1 MGKKVGI
8 DSIAYYVPGIYLDIE
23 TLALKRDI
31 VPAKLQKGLGLTAM
45 AICDAGEDA
54 ATMAAEAVI
63 KLMENENIDPRS
75 IGRLYMGTESAL
87 DAAKP
92 TSTYVSEIVET
103 AMKDKY
109 GERCMKNCDVLDMT
123 FACVGGVDAMMNC
136 LDYVRA
142 GEGRRAI
149 VVVADNAKYALS
161 SSGEY
166 TQGAGAV
173 AMLLTEN
180 PRLCVVSDAVGVGM
194 QSVGD
199 FYKPHHSYDKKS
211 LIKSVL
217 EVAGVDVK
225 AEDILSRLTEDDFWG
240 HRDVNILLHRDEPV
254 FDGPLSNDCYC
265 ARIDEALADFSKLVP
280 TNVLKDWPYILF
292 HQPYAYQGRRMIV
305 GNWVEWIKEAGCL
318 PELENE
324 VGYALTA
331 ENKKDFIKAA
341 SKVPM
346 YLAFVNERIERGERA
361 STLIGNMYTGS
372 IFMSLISTLRA
383 LWEEGKE
390 MKGVTMG
397 CFSYGS
403 GSKSK
408 VFTLTVS
415 DDWKEVIEKNDIF
428 TTLENRK
435 KVDFDTY
442 EGLHT
447 GEITTPVSMGRVRL
461 EKIGDS
467 PLTTGLRYYKINQ

>member
-1 MGKKVGI
+1 MEKKVGI
-8 DSIAYYVPGIYLDIE
+8 DSIAYYVPQLYLDIE
-23 TLALKRDI
+23 TLAVKRDI

-54 ATMAAEAVI
+54 ATMAAEAVLRLI
-63 KLMENENIDPRS
+63 ENENIDPRD

-92 TSTYVSEIVET
+92 TATYVSEIVEA
-103 AMKDKY
+103 AMKEKY

-149 VVVADNAKYALS
+149 VVVADNAKYALA

-173 AMLLTEN
+173 AMLLSEN
-180 PRLCVVSDAVGVGM
+180 PRLCVVSDEVGVGM
-194 QSVGD
+194 QGVGD
-199 FYKPHHSYDKKS
+199 FYKPHHSYDKKE
-211 LIKSVL
+211 L
-217 EVAGVDVK
+217 VK
-225 AEDILSRLTEDDFWG
+225 AVLDAVGNAEDAGEVLSRLSANEFWG
-240 HRDVNILLHRDEPV
+240 HRDVNVLVHRDEPV

-265 ARIDEALADFSKLVP
+265 ARIDEALADFSTLVQ
-280 TNVLKDWPYILF
+280 TDVLEDWPYILF

-305 GNWVEWIKEAGCL
+305 GNWVEWIEKKGRLA
-318 PELENE
+318 ELENE

-341 SKVPM
+341 SKTAM
-346 YLAFVNERIERGERA
+346 YMAFVNERIERGERA

-390 MKGVTMG
+390 MEGVTMG

-415 DDWKEVIEKNDIF
+415 GEWKSVIEKNDIF
-428 TTLENRK
+428 STLDNRV

-442 EGLHT
+442 EALHT
-447 GEITTPVSMGRVRL
+447 GEKKEAVTQGRVRL
-461 EKIGDS
+461 ERVGDE
-467 PLTTGLRYYKINQ
+467 PLTSGLRYYKINK

>member
-1 MGKKVGI
+1 MKKARH
-8 DSIAYYVPGIYLDIE
+8 D
-23 TLALKRDI
+23 
-31 VPAKLQKGLGLTAM
+31 
-45 AICDAGEDA
+45 AILSL
-54 ATMAAEAVI
+54 I
-63 KLMENENIDPRS
+63 ENENIDPRDV
-75 IGRLYMGTESAL
+75 GRLYMGTESAL

-92 TSTYVSEIVET
+92 TATYVSEIVEA

-149 VVVADNAKYALS
+149 VVVADNAKYALA

-173 AMLLTEN
+173 AMLLSEN
-180 PRLCVVSDAVGVGM
+180 PRLCVVSDEVGVGM
-194 QSVGD
+194 QGVGD
-199 FYKPHHSYDKKS
+199 FYKPHHSYDKKD
-211 LIKSVL
+211 LIKVVL
-217 EVAGVDVK
+217 DAVKSSEDASDV
-225 AEDILSRLTEDDFWG
+225 LSRLQENEFWG
-240 HRDVNILLHRDEPV
+240 HRDVNVLVHRDEPV

-265 ARIDEALADFSKLVP
+265 ARIDEAFENYSSQKP
-280 TNVLKDWPYILF
+280 TRVLTDWPYILF
-292 HQPYAYQGRRMIV
+292 HQPYAYQGHRMIV
-305 GNWVEWIKEAGCL
+305 GNWVEWIKEAGRL
-318 PELENE
+318 SELEGE
-324 VGYALTA
+324 VGYALTD
-331 ENKKDFIKAA
+331 ENTKDFCKAA
-341 SKVPM
+341 AKTPM
-346 YLAFVNERIERGERA
+346 YLSFVNERIERGERA

-390 MKGVTMG
+390 MEGVTMG

-415 DDWKEVIEKNDIF
+415 PEWKSVIEKNDIF
-428 TTLENRK
+428 SMLDSRV

-442 EGLHT
+442 EALHT
-447 GEITTPVSMGRVRL
+447 GEKKEAVTAGRVRL
-461 EKIGDS
+461 EKTGDT
-467 PLTTGLRYYKINQ
+467 PLTSGLRYYKINK